1 MARPLDSIPVLAKAG
16 GFLPLDGRS
25 FTNDVK
31 EPDHLRVLSFNGNGA
46 YTLRE
51 ESGNTLFTAKE
62 EDGKQTV
69 TIKAESGVITR
80 KITLEMRN
88 IKNGK
93 VTVLKD
99 GAPID
104 ALTYVDDYLSIEIED
119 VTPDALYT
127 VEVAFC
133 NDPAAYRDDRFL
145 YALTRLSADHD
156 RKEYLW
162 NLAKR
167 SDSIL
172 KNAILAENDLTT
184 NEKIFLTEGW

>member
-1 MARPLDSIPVLAKAG
+1 MI
-16 GFLPLDGRS
+16 
-25 FTNDVK
+25 
-31 EPDHLRVLSFNGNGA
+31 
-46 YTLRE
+46 
-51 ESGNTLFTAKE
+51 
-62 EDGKQTV
+62 
-69 TIKAESGVITR
+69 IR

-88 IKNGK
+88 IKTGK

-99 GAPID
+99 GAPVD
-104 ALTYVDDYLSIEIED
+104 AITYADDYLSIEIED

-167 SDSIL
+167 SDGIL